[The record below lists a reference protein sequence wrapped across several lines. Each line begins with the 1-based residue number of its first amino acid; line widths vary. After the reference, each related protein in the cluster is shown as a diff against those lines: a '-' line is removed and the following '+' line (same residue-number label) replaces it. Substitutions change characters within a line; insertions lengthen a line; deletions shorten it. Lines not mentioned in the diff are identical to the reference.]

1 MTSKSCGE
9 LREVM
14 AMTRGFTPMDDL
26 EDFFLRLSQ
35 SNDPGCCEQAS
46 PVLLVTRD
54 SPVTRRGFL
63 VWLARLA
70 VGLGLFHLPLPAA
83 AQGRRRVRLAFCS
96 QLLCVIP
103 YEVARSLGYFAEEGL
118 DVELVYMR
126 GGTAAMQALV
136 GGAVDYA
143 ATSFDVALSA
153 FARGAKIVR
162 FFTTGRL
169 PLFALATSPKRAG
182 TIRTLADLRGK
193 TVGVSAIGNADHLLL
208 VYLLRRAGV
217 DPDSVRYATLG
228 PNLFEALRVGH
239 VDAGMVQE
247 PAATLIEQTGG
258 KILVNLMDLK
268 DAQRYLGGSYEFMGV
283 AVRQEEW
290 EARRE
295 EMRRLARALTKAL
308 RVIHFG
314 TPKLLVDALPKEL
327 VVGGDR
333 ALLEKILARHRR
345 SLYPRDG
352 RIQLEAVRR
361 VEEIQRQAGVLPREV
376 DVRQI
381 IDNAIVESL

>member
-1 MTSKSCGE
+1 MTQ
-9 LREVM
+9 
-14 AMTRGFTPMDDL
+14 GFTPMDDF
-26 EDFFLRLSQ
+26 EDLFLDFAANPSTRS
-35 SNDPGCCEQAS
+35 SGPGCCEGTS
-46 PVLLVTRD
+46 PILLVNRD
-54 SPVTRRGFL
+54 APVSRRGFL
-63 VWLARLA
+63 SWLARL
-70 VGLGLFHLPLPAA
+70 GIGLLGLSHLPLPAA
-83 AQGRRRVRLAFCS
+83 AQGKRKIRLAFCS

-103 YEVARSLGYFAEEGL
+103 YEVARSQGYFAEEGL

-136 GGAVDYA
+136 GGAVEYA

-169 PLFALATSPKRAG
+169 PLFALATSPKTAGQIRALG
-182 TIRTLADLRGK
+182 DLRGR

-208 VYLLRRAGV
+208 LYLLRRAGV
-217 DPDSVRYATLG
+217 DPNSVRFATLG

-247 PAATLIEQTGG
+247 PAATLVEQSGG

-268 DAQRYLGGSYEFMGV
+268 EAQRYLGGTYEFMGV
-283 AVRQEEW
+283 AVRRDEW
-290 EARRE
+290 EARQE
-295 EMRRLARALTKAL
+295 EMRRLARALTRAL

-314 TPKLLVDALPKEL
+314 TPRLLVDALPREL

-333 ALLEKILARHRR
+333 ALLERILARHRR

-361 VEEIQRQAGVLPREV
+361 VEEIQRQAGVLPRDV

-381 IDNAIVESL
+381 INNAIVESL